1 MNYHTERVRIRD
13 TGEGTHPHLPLSL
26 NLSLSFSF
34 PLSLS
39 LSISFYPTL
48 AIPSQTHLYPSLPIS
63 PYPSPQAYRTTS
75 PKWLRLLGMPGRGY
89 CRNTPETTETVLVGS

>member
-1 MNYHTERVRIRD
+1 MT
-13 TGEGTHPHLPLSL
+13 PLSGSRVKL
-26 NLSLSFSF
+26 FATPTDPYPTSLLPF
-34 PLSLS
+34 
-39 LSISFYPTL
+39 SFYPTL

-75 PKWLRLLGMPGRGY
+75 PKWLRLLGVPGRGY